1 MITEAQR
8 TEYMESGGIH
18 CPVCKSK
25 NIVGESVEIDAG
37 IAWQEVGCD
46 DCDADW
52 VDNYTLT
59 SVRMQDEK

>member
-8 TEYMESGGIH
+8 TEYLESGGIQ

-25 NIVGESVEIDAG
+25 NIVGESVEVDVG
-37 IAWQEVGCD
+37 IAWQEIWCN

-59 SVRMQDEK
+59 SVRMQDEE